1 LAQKTRAEL
10 RTRFETGDIPTQQ
23 DFGDLIDSY
32 YNITEETLV
41 AGPQGPQ
48 GFQGLPGATGA
59 QGNNGAQGPQGDA
72 GSSGSSGESGS
83 SGSSGEQGA
92 QGLQGLQGNLGLTGL
107 QGSIGPQGLQGDPG
121 NQGPQGNNGSSGTSG
136 VSGSSGSTGTS
147 GSSGISGTAGT
158 SGSTPE
164 GYAKCYEVT
173 LDFNGG
179 VVTGVSAATD
189 PGGNSL
195 IGASGWTF
203 STNST
208 TLIINH
214 PLSKRIINPESH
226 GVNGSNILTRAFSGT
241 TTSNHSC
248 FQTGSQVSF
257 YSLTAF
263 NTGCAG
269 VGSTL
274 LYITFQVKN

>member
-59 QGNNGAQGPQGDA
+59 QGNNGAQGPQGD
-72 GSSGSSGESGS
+72 
-83 SGSSGEQGA
+83 
-92 QGLQGLQGNLGLTGL
+92 
-107 QGSIGPQGLQGDPG
+107 
-121 NQGPQGNNGSSGTSG
+121 
-136 VSGSSGSTGTS
+136 VGTS
-147 GSSGISGTAGT
+147 GSSGISGTSGSSGQQGATGAQGLQGNIGLTGLQGSEGPQGISGPQGDTGLPGTSGSSGVSGTSGSAGISGTSGISGTAGT
-158 SGSTPE
+158 SGATPA

-173 LDFNGG
+173 LDFSGG
-179 VVTGVSAATD
+179 VVTGVSSATD
-189 PGGNSL
+189 PEGNSL
-195 IGASGWTF
+195 IGASGWSFT
-203 STNST
+203 TNST
-208 TLIINH
+208 TLIVNH

-257 YSLTAF
+257 YSLSAF
-263 NTGCAG
+263 NTGCSG